1 MTYCFS
7 PLLLSKISERFR
19 LSRKKGVFFGVL
31 GISVSQIIFYFS
43 LEPIPFLI
51 SRVLEGFMAG
61 LVWTN
66 LQSTIS
72 DNAERNHS
80 KYMAIYNFSWNLGTL
95 LGFLAGTI
103 MLFFIGDLLI
113 IFYFSPFLL
122 FINVFVILFF
132 FEESVKI
139 KNLNCEKE
147 TEKGKK
153 GGIINQSKQ
162 DVQTLSRCYIP
173 SIIPLLF
180 MIAFSIVRVCVL
192 FTYPLKSEI
201 LGFKAYTAYLL
212 SFLCLI
218 TQTFSITFAS
228 YLPLKHLK
236 KVSTICVLVSSA
248 IVFLLGLNTNYVM
261 FVILILVLGF
271 FNGFLYSLGLKVF
284 LYLNIQRETS
294 KYSSI
299 CESSIGLT
307 FLVAPIFAAFLTAA
321 YDDINLSFYAFS
333 VILFLI
339 LILNFIYFRKMKNS
353 N

>member
-7 PLLLSKISERFR
+7 PILLGKISERFR
-19 LSRKKGVFFGVL
+19 FSRKKGVFFGVL

-72 DNAERNHS
+72 DNAEHNHS
-80 KYMAIYNFSWNLGTL
+80 KYMAIYNFSWNLGAL
-95 LGFLAGTI
+95 LGFLVGAI
-103 MLFFIGDLLI
+103 MLFFLGDLLI

-122 FINVFVILFF
+122 FINIFVILFF
-132 FEESVKI
+132 FEESAKI
-139 KNLNCEKE
+139 KNLNCENE
-147 TEKGKK
+147 TEERKMV
-153 GGIINQSKQ
+153 GIINQSKQ
-162 DVQTLSRCYIP
+162 DIKTLSRYYIP
-173 SIIPLLF
+173 SMIPVLF
-180 MIAFSIVRVCVL
+180 MVAFSIVRVCVL

-201 LGFKAYTAYLL
+201 LGFEAYTAYLL

-236 KVSTICVLVSSA
+236 KVSIICVLISSI
-248 IVFLLGLNTNYVM
+248 IVFFLGLNTNYVM
-261 FVILILVLGF
+261 FVILILLLGF
-271 FNGFLYSLGLKVF
+271 FNGFLYSLGLKLF

-299 CESSIGLT
+299 CESAIGFT

-321 YDDINLSFYAFS
+321 YDDIDLCFYAFS

-339 LILNFIYFRKMKNS
+339 LILNFVYFRKMRRS